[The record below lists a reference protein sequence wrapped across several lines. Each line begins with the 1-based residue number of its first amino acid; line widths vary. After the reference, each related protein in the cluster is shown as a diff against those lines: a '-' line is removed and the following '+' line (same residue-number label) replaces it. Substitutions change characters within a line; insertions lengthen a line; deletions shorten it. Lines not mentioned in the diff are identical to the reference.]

1 MKPKSTTNARSKKD
15 IMTEGRVFEP
25 VDPVALRGDVV
36 RVDHEELILSDS
48 SADIA
53 YGFDRDTATT
63 RLESRVDLGEAA
75 CEAEPP
81 RDDSE
86 AGTECYSDAWL
97 VEKTRGGDDEAFAR
111 LVFRYERKLIRVLN
125 RLVHDEESARDLAQ
139 ETFWKVYTQLDRFDT
154 ARRFGPWL
162 FRIGVNLGVDHLRRR
177 ESTSLISSHRK
188 GSGGFEPTIP
198 DPRNRREIVQEVRHV
213 LALLPMPYRTILIL
227 RDLEGFS
234 SAEAAAIVGRREA
247 TIRWRLARARDQ
259 FREIWRRRQDSSR
272 QEKSD
277 VE

>member
-1 MKPKSTTNARSKKD
+1 M
-15 IMTEGRVFEP
+15 
-25 VDPVALRGDVV
+25 
-36 RVDHEELILSDS
+36 SDL

-53 YGFDRDTATT
+53 HGVDRDASFRRESLVDPSGTASGPEPL
-63 RLESRVDLGEAA
+63 RDEADPDGE
-75 CEAEPP
+75 
-81 RDDSE
+81 RF
-86 AGTECYSDAWL
+86 SDARL
-97 VEKTRGGDDEAFAR
+97 VERTRGGDDEAFAR

-139 ETFWKVYTQLDRFDT
+139 ETFWKVYTRLDRFDT

-177 ESTSLISSHRK
+177 EPTSFFSSSRK
-188 GSGGFEPTIP
+188 GSNASGGFEPTIP

-234 SAEAAAIVGRREA
+234 SAEVAAIVGRREA

-272 QEKSD
+272 QEKSHVD
-277 VE
+277 

>member
-1 MKPKSTTNARSKKD
+1 MKPKSTKNAPSQKD
-15 IMTEGRVFEP
+15 MMAEGRMFEP
-25 VDPVALRGDVV
+25 VDPVAYRRDVV

-48 SADIA
+48 SADIT
-53 YGFDRDTATT
+53 YGFDRDTGAT
-63 RLESRVDLGEAA
+63 RLESRVESGEAA
-75 CEAEPP
+75 REAEPP
-81 RDDSE
+81 RGDSE
-86 AGTECYSDAWL
+86 SGTECFSDAWL

-177 ESTSLISSHRK
+177 ESTSLNSSLRK
-188 GSGGFEPTIP
+188 GSAGFEPTIP

-247 TIRWRLARARDQ
+247 TIRWRLALARDQ